1 MNLVVNTNTFFCAM
15 RRSFSILILC
25 FLILLMAG
33 APLSCQAAS
42 GQNLRSSIQYSGPDI
57 RSGTVL
63 QLRMDS
69 TLSSAT
75 ARTGETFTM
84 TVMEPVIVNGQIA
97 IAQGTKAQGHV
108 TNVEP
113 ARRNETGTISV
124 EFDRLVFANG
134 QSIPIDGF
142 LMSTDPN
149 VSNQIDEEGRT
160 TGSSTTKR
168 NIIFVG
174 GGAGIGAVIGALVG
188 GGKGAA
194 IGAGAGAGAGILG
207 ALFSKGHEAQVKT
220 GDTFNYELTRSLRMS
235 DIDSGYNS
243 TDTGSQNS
251 GGYGQTQQEYTDLEF
266 IKLAQVQLRDR
277 NYYGSAID
285 GRFSA
290 STRSAIKNFQRDKR
304 LEQTSRLDLQT
315 AQALGLVDNN
325 GNINGNNNGNNNND
339 QNSRLVRVVEAKAY
353 RQSDRS
359 IRVGMLTEVNSGG
372 WNIFGDYE
380 IRNGQMEVWAR
391 GTPPTGYASQGN
403 SRKNLDVISREDVSR
418 IRTVVVHSDSRDWTI
433 AVGSSSQSDNGSS
446 GMSLA
451 SSLKLQADRMLATVR
466 SQFRTN
472 GRTRRSSIWQ
482 LNENEANLY
491 SSLAALAASTQFYA
505 ELVDARSSDE
515 AQRGAAEVIIR
526 NARRVSR
533 MMQRGG
539 RSTDRIQRDF
549 DAYESGIKQLTDQY
563 QFTNGNEEAWR

>member
-1 MNLVVNTNTFFCAM
+1 MNLVVNTNPFLCAM

-42 GQNLRSSIQYSGPDI
+42 GQDIRSSIRYSGPDI

-63 QLRMDS
+63 KLRMDN

-75 ARTGETFTM
+75 AQTGETFTM
-84 TVMEPVIVNGQIA
+84 TVMEPVIVNGQTA
-97 IAQGTKAQGHV
+97 IAQGTRTQGHV

-134 QSIPIDGF
+134 QSLPIDG
-142 LMSTDPN
+142 LLTSTDPD
-149 VSNQIDEEGRT
+149 VKNQIDEEGRT

-174 GGAGIGAVIGALVG
+174 GGAGVGAIIGALAG

-194 IGAGAGAGAGILG
+194 IGAGVGAGAGILG
-207 ALFSKGHEAQVKT
+207 ALFSKGYEAQVKA

-235 DIDSGYNS
+235 DVDSGYNS
-243 TDTGSQNS
+243 ANTGNHNS
-251 GGYGQTQQEYTDLEF
+251 GGGYGQTQQEYTDLEF

-285 GRFSA
+285 GRFTA

-325 GNINGNNNGNNNND
+325 GNITGNNTGNDND
-339 QNSRLVRVVEAKAY
+339 RNSRLVRVVEAKAY

-359 IRVGMLTEVNSGG
+359 IRVAMLTEVNSGG

-380 IRNGQMEVWAR
+380 IKNGQMEVWAR

-418 IRTVVVHSDSRDWTI
+418 IRTVVVHSDNRDWTI
-433 AVGSSSQSDNGSS
+433 AVGSSNQPGNGS

-472 GRTRRSSIWQ
+472 GRTSRSSIWQ
-482 LNENEANLY
+482 LNENEATLY

-549 DAYESGIKQLTDQY
+549 DAYDSGIKQLTDQY
-563 QFTNGNEEAWR
+563 QFTTENEEAWK